1 MDHPDKYT
9 WCFSWSPIS
18 TYKHLDFYLF
28 YISTDRYKRQKTGP
42 PFLTHVLETVVFT
55 LVSQYL
61 HCTGGKREE
70 SHYKERFNI
79 VPTEWPTAFT
89 DVTKYTLSIP
99 CKMEKRMRAKVT
111 KPMKS
116 RGPEE
121 SFRKTTPIRSKKLYC
136 KIAFILRIYLTR
148 KVNLSSKN
156 CNIIF
161 RKWGGGSKVVWN
173 FSENSSVLVGGG
185 FP

>member
-1 MDHPDKYT
+1 MKYDICQQTDTKDKRLVLQQ
-9 WCFSWSPIS
+9 S
-18 TYKHLDFYLF
+18 
-28 YISTDRYKRQKTGP
+28 P

-61 HCTGGKREE
+61 QCTGGKREE

-121 SFRKTTPIRSKKLYC
+121 SFRKAPPIRSKKLYC

-148 KVNLSSKN
+148 KVNISPKI
-156 CNIIF
+156 CNIMF
-161 RKWGGGSKVVWN
+161 SKKPQTAKKRTFVVWKPN
-173 FSENSSVLVGGG
+173 QQKCTNVTF
-185 FP
+185 